1 MKLEYRI
8 KGKVQKSF
16 ILRGLTFR
24 IGEDIDFVVYGNELD
39 FVKERCSISELKDLN
54 KKVEPTPEPILQ
66 EKTDTIEEIK
76 ESKEAKDV
84 KLQSTTRTSKTNNK
98 RQI

>member
-16 ILRGLTFR
+16 ILRGLAFR
-24 IGEDIDFVVYGNELD
+24 IGEDIDFVVYENELA
-39 FVKERCSISELKDLN
+39 FVKERCDVSELIDLN
-54 KKVEPTPEPILQ
+54 KKVEPTPKPILE

-76 ESKEAKDV
+76 EIKEAKNV
-84 KLQSTTRTSKTNNK
+84 KPQGTIRTSKTNNK
-98 RQI
+98 R

>member
-24 IGEDIDFVVYGNELD
+24 IGEDVDFVVYENELA
-39 FVKERCSISELKDLN
+39 FVKERCDVSELIDLN
-54 KKVEPTPEPILQ
+54 KKVEPAPKPILE

-76 ESKEAKDV
+76 EIKEAKNV
-84 KLQSTTRTSKTNNK
+84 KPQGTIRTSKTNNK
-98 RQI
+98 R

>member
-16 ILRGLTFR
+16 ILRGLVFR
-24 IGEDIDFVVYGNELD
+24 IGEDIDFVVYENELA
-39 FVKERCSISELKDLN
+39 FVKERCDVSELIDLN
-54 KKVEPTPEPILQ
+54 KKVEPAPKPILE

-76 ESKEAKDV
+76 EIKEAKNV
-84 KLQSTTRTSKTNNK
+84 KPQGTIRTSKTNNK
-98 RQI
+98 R